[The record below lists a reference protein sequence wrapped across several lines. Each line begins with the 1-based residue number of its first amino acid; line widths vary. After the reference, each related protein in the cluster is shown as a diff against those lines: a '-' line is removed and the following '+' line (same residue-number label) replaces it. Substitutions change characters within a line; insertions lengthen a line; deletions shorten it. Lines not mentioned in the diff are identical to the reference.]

1 MRGIVFGMGNFAAL
15 SHLRVLDL
23 SRVLAGPWATQI
35 LGDLGAEVIK
45 IERPVA
51 GDETRGWG
59 PPFFSGAGLSAY
71 YACTNRNK
79 KSVAVDIAQPAGAEI
94 VRGLAL
100 QSDVLVEN
108 FKVGGLKQYGLDYES
123 LKSDH
128 PRLIYCSIT
137 GFGQTGPEAERAGY
151 DAIVQAMG
159 GLMSV
164 TGRPDGEPG
173 GGPVKTGVALTD
185 ILTGLYAT
193 VAILAAVEHRV
204 RSGQG
209 QHIDVALLDVQVAC
223 LANQAASF
231 LATGKSPARLGSA
244 HPSIVPY
251 QDFPTAD
258 GAMMLAVGN
267 DAQFAAFCRVAGH
280 PEWAA
285 DPRFATNSA
294 RVENR
299 PTLIPMIQEV
309 TAARG
314 TRQWREQLAEAGV
327 PCGPINT
334 VAEVFHEPQVL
345 SRGLRVEMSGEGTVP
360 MVASPLRLS
369 DSPVT
374 YRLQPPRLGAD
385 TSAVLAAVLGL
396 GEEDIEALRHQGV
409 ICGAA

>member
-1 MRGIVFGMGNFAAL
+1 MGNAAPL

-45 IERPVA
+45 IERPGE

-59 PPFFSGAGLSAY
+59 PPFFAGGLSAY

-79 KSVAVDIAQPAGAEI
+79 KSVAVDIAQPDGAEI
-94 VRGLAL
+94 VRSLAL
-100 QSDVLVEN
+100 HSDVLVEN
-108 FKVGGLKQYGLDYES
+108 FKMGGLRRYRLDYES
-123 LKSDH
+123 LKADH

-137 GFGQTGPEAERAGY
+137 GFGQTGPDAQRPGY
-151 DAIVQAMG
+151 DAIVQAIG

-185 ILTGLYAT
+185 IMTGLYAT
-193 VAILAAVEHRV
+193 TAILAALEHRA
-204 RSGQG
+204 RSGRG
-209 QHIDVALLDVQVAC
+209 QQIDLALLDVQVAC
-223 LANQAASF
+223 LANQAANF
-231 LATGKSPARLGSA
+231 LATGKSPGHLGNA

-251 QDFPTAD
+251 QDFATAD

-267 DAQFAAFCRVAGH
+267 DAQFAAFCGVTGH

-285 DPRFATNSA
+285 DPRFATNPA
-294 RVENR
+294 RVQNR
-299 PTLIPMIQEV
+299 GMLIPMIQV
-309 TAARG
+309 VMAAS
-314 TRQWREQLAEAGV
+314 TTQHWREELAQVGV

-334 VAEVFHEPQVL
+334 LAEVFLEPQVL
-345 SRGLRVEMSGEGTVP
+345 SRGLRVEMPGADTMP
-360 MVASPLRLS
+360 IVASPLRLS
-369 DSPVT
+369 DSPVS

-385 TSAVLAAVLGL
+385 TSAVLAGVLGL
-396 GEEDIEALRHQGV
+396 GEEDMEALRRRGV
-409 ICGAA
+409 IFGAAT

>member
-1 MRGIVFGMGNFAAL
+1 MDNPVAL

-45 IERPVA
+45 IERPGM

-59 PPFFSGAGLSAY
+59 PPFFSGGLSAY

-79 KSVAVDIAQPAGAEI
+79 RSVAVDIARPSGAEI
-94 VRGLAL
+94 VRRLAL
-100 QSDVLVEN
+100 HSDVVVEN
-108 FKVGGLKQYGLDYES
+108 FKVGGLRQYRLDYES
-123 LKSDH
+123 LKGEH

-137 GFGQTGPEAERAGY
+137 GFGQTGPDAQRAGY

-164 TGRPDGEPG
+164 TGHPDGEPG

-185 ILTGLYAT
+185 IMTGLYAT
-193 VAILAAVEHRV
+193 IAILAALEHRS

-209 QHIDVALLDVQVAC
+209 QHIDLALLDVQVAC
-223 LANQAASF
+223 LANQAANF
-231 LATGKSPARLGSA
+231 LATGSSPARLGSA

-267 DAQFAAFCRVAGH
+267 DAQFAAFCGAAGC
-280 PEWAA
+280 PEWAG
-285 DPRFATNSA
+285 DPRFATNRA

-299 PTLIPMIQEV
+299 SILIPMIQAV
-309 TAARG
+309 TVAS
-314 TRQWREQLAEAGV
+314 TTQHWREQLAKVGV

-334 VAEVFHEPQVL
+334 VADVFREPQVL
-345 SRGLRVEMSGEGTVP
+345 SRGLRVEMSGPDTVP

-369 DSPVT
+369 DTPAT
-374 YRLQPPRLGAD
+374 YRLPPPHLGAD
-385 TSAVLAAVLGL
+385 TCAVLADVLGL
-396 GEEDIEALRHQGV
+396 GEEAIDALRREGV
-409 ICGAA
+409 ISGPAI